1 MGSYTQMPIMYNG
14 KAVFHNAAA
23 NAFIFYYTGSSR
35 WLVGRD
41 YASTAGNYNI
51 RSNTTTTASCPANA
65 HFEAWGTTGH
75 TAHGVAIACD
85 RPTTHPRCC
94 NDVQVSGAEAVYAS
108 HMGSFTILPGVAS
121 VPYTLTGG
129 GTSCDSSGRPVYYNA
144 EQSKYLYYCPGF
156 YQGNPANDWL
166 ISSDYT
172 SINADVSSF
181 ASRAAQ
187 CPITSSDWRVS
198 LAPCTSR
205 TNCACG
211 AAVSSCAGAVAACS
225 ACGDATNYQCSNP
238 GTYTCITSGT
248 SGTVTSGS
256 YW

>member
-1 MGSYTQMPIMYNG
+1 TQMPIMYNG

-23 NAFIFYYTGSSR
+23 NKFISYGSQR
-35 WLVGRD
+35 WWVSAD
-41 YASTAGNYNI
+41 YAGTRYTL
-51 RSNTTTTASCPANA
+51 RSNTTTTANCPANVY
-65 HFEAWGTTGH
+65 FEATTGAGGH
-75 TAHGVAIACD
+75 YVHNVVVVCD
-85 RPTTHPRCC
+85 RPIRHPTCC
-94 NDVQVSGAEAVYAS
+94 DDVQVSGAEAVYAS
-108 HMGSFTILPGVAS
+108 HMGRFTILPGVAS
-121 VPYTLTGG
+121 VPYRLTGG

-205 TNCACG
+205 TTCAC
-211 AAVSSCAGAVAACS
+211 
-225 ACGDATNYQCSNP
+225 
-238 GTYTCITSGT
+238 
-248 SGTVTSGS
+248 
-256 YW
+256 